1 MKGIVV
7 FFGESFRLGRQGSR
21 NIGSEESLKDQL
33 LATESHLDFLRHLE
47 DERGIEVRCV
57 VNTYETK
64 YTQKIKEKY
73 GATFFNSNP
82 IHMGRQEIF
91 NQSCDITLKILQ
103 GQDFVLFMRID
114 LILKD
119 GFKKSFVAD
128 ANKVLWPS
136 ICSIGLPSI
145 CPIGLHKHGNSP
157 RVNDTMVYVPKKRF
171 DLIEDGKIAFCHEGW
186 HHLNKF
192 VEKGGQGFFLK
203 TLHDSDSAKDWN
215 PLYRIAGREENSVWH
230 SKEFELDGERIIK
243 KLSDGSV
250 VDFDK
255 YT

>member
-1 MKGIVV
+1 MKGIIV
-7 FFGESFRLGRQGSR
+7 FFGESFRLGGQGSR
-21 NIGSEESLKDQL
+21 NIGSEESLKEQL
-33 LATESHLDFLRHLE
+33 LATESHLDFLRHLRS
-47 DERGIEVRCV
+47 ERGIEVRCV

-82 IHMGRQEIF
+82 NQIGRQEIF
-91 NQSCDITLKILQ
+91 NQSRDIMLRILQ

-119 GFKKSFVAD
+119 GFKKYFVTDAD
-128 ANKVLWPS
+128 KVLWPS
-136 ICSIGLPSI
+136 ICFIGW
-145 CPIGLHKHGNSP
+145 HKHGNSP
-157 RVNDTMVYVPKKRF
+157 RVNDTMVYIPKKRF
-171 DLIEDGKIAFCHEGW
+171 NLIEDDKIAFGHEGW
-186 HHLNKF
+186 DHLNQF

-215 PLYRIAGREENSVWH
+215 PLYRMAGREENRTWH

-243 KLSDGSV
+243 KLGDGNV

-255 YT
+255 YKF